1 MTEMRSISISA
12 APPAVAM
19 YQMMPARS
27 DFRMPLSLLLRPVV
41 AVPLGAFLLLA
52 AVLAVTLVVLKR
64 RRDRELRASEALMR
78 EILDAAPDA
87 MVGVDAAGRIV
98 LTNAAATR
106 LFGFS
111 RAELIGAPVD
121 TLMPRV
127 PAERH
132 VAHRAGFFANPKA
145 RPMGLDLDLVAV
157 RKDGTLFPVDI
168 SLNHLRTGDEGI
180 AFAAIRDVTQ
190 RKRDE
195 DAGRQSE
202 ARLRALAD
210 ATFAVMWR
218 TDARDRR
225 IGDNATWSAF
235 TGQSEEEIRDGRW
248 IEAVHPDDHARLG
261 AVVSRAMAEG
271 SPYRVESRLRRFDGE
286 WRDVVARAAPIRDS
300 AGAVREWI
308 GAAVDVTERKRAE
321 EALRASEARL
331 SEAQRVAGLG
341 SWELDLLTNHLT
353 WSEGIYRLFELDPT
367 EFGASYKAFLDVI
380 HPDDRDMVDRAY
392 SASVSHRRP
401 YSIVHRLLMA
411 DGRVKFVHERCE
423 TSYDDQGRALRSVGT
438 VLDVTVSKRGEA
450 ALQANEQRLR
460 VALSGLNVAVF
471 HQDLALRYTWMFQP
485 QLGYAVEDV
494 VGRTDTELLPP
505 EAARR
510 ITMIKRRVLETGERA
525 HEEVSVTVEGATSVF
540 DLVAEPLRDAGG
552 AVIGLTG
559 ATLDITERRQ
569 AQMVLEESQREI
581 RDLAAHFDAIR
592 EEERAALARNL
603 HDDLGQTLTVLKMD
617 LRTLRRQVAK
627 GGTVSSA
634 TLDALD
640 ELLDGVIA
648 TGRQV
653 ASELRAPVLEGLGLR
668 DSVESQAAEFFRRTG
683 IHCDV
688 TCALGDVLVDDRTS
702 LLLCRIT
709 QESLTNVTRHA
720 AATAVAIAIHTAG
733 DDLVLRVEDNGRGI
747 AAERPP
753 GGRFGII
760 GMRERT
766 LAVGGRFEV
775 RGGVR
780 GGTVVE
786 VVVPLGG
793 REAMKG
799 RA

>member
-1 MTEMRSISISA
+1 
-12 APPAVAM
+12 M

-308 GAAVDVTERKRAE
+308 GAAVDVTERKRGE
-321 EALRASEARL
+321 EAERKGALRLHTVLNNAPITLFALDEQGTFTL
-331 SEAQRVAGLG
+331 SEGKGLEKIG
-341 SWELDLLTNHLT
+341 LKPGDNVGVSAIELYGTL
-353 WSEGIYRLFELDPT
+353 
-367 EFGASYKAFLDVI
+367 AFLQ
-380 HPDDRDMVDRAY
+380 PDGSTVNGLDAVRRVMAGETVTGVSRLNGEYFDNRMVPECDAE
-392 SASVSHRRP
+392 
-401 YSIVHRLLMA
+401 
-411 DGRVKFVHERCE
+411 GRVIGMIGVATIVTERKLA
-423 TSYDDQGRALRSVGT
+423 DDAVR
-438 VLDVTVSKRGEA
+438 
-450 ALQANEQRLR
+450 ANEERLR

-494 VGRTDTELLPP
+494 VGHTDAELLPP

-510 ITMIKRRVLETGERA
+510 ITVIKRRVLETGERA
-525 HEEVSVTVEGATSVF
+525 HGEVSIAVEGATLVF

-552 AVIGLTG
+552 ALIGLTG

-581 RDLAAHFDAIR
+581 RDLAAHLDAIR